1 MMKEGFFMS
10 APKGDNRLQKK
21 SSGQK
26 HWALILFMVPGLVY
40 LLINNYI
47 PMAGILLA
55 FKKVNYTLGIFKSP
69 WCGLSNFKYLFKTK
83 DAAIIFRNT
92 VLYNLAFIVL
102 GTAAAVAT
110 AILLG
115 EVKKK
120 KLLKIYQTSIL
131 LPHILSTAVIAY
143 LAFAFLSKDSGFLNN
158 AIIKPLGGEAISWYS
173 KPKYWPFIL
182 TFIQLW
188 RSVGYTTIMY
198 YATLVGID
206 TSYYEAAVID
216 GASTW
221 DQIRYIT
228 LPCLK
233 TTIITLTIMNLGRM
247 FYSDFGL
254 FYQVPMNNGLLF
266 NATNTLDTYVYR
278 GLLELN
284 DIGRASAACFIQSVL
299 GFVLVWGA
307 NALTRKVDPDSAV
320 F

>member
-1 MMKEGFFMS
+1 MS
-10 APKGDNRLQKK
+10 APKGGNRLQKK

-26 HWALILFMVPGLVY
+26 HWTLILFMVPGLVY

-120 KLLKIYQTSIL
+120 KLLKIYLTSIL

-158 AIIKPLGGEAISWYS
+158 GIIKPLGGEAISWYS

>member
-1 MMKEGFFMS
+1 MS
-10 APKGDNRLQKK
+10 APKGGNRLQKK

-26 HWALILFMVPGLVY
+26 HWTLILFMVPGLVY
-40 LLINNYI
+40 LLLNNYI

-158 AIIKPLGGEAISWYS
+158 AIIKPLGGDAISWYS
-173 KPKYWPFIL
+173 KPKYWPYIL

>member
-1 MMKEGFFMS
+1 MS
-10 APKGDNRLQKK
+10 APKGGNRLQKK

-26 HWALILFMVPGLVY
+26 HWTLILFMVPGLVY
-40 LLINNYI
+40 LLVNNYI

-55 FKKVNYTLGIFKSP
+55 FKKVNYTTGIFKSP

-158 AIIKPLGGEAISWYS
+158 GIIKPLGGEAISWYS

>member
-1 MMKEGFFMS
+1 MS
-10 APKGDNRLQKK
+10 APKGGNRLQKK

-26 HWALILFMVPGLVY
+26 HWTLILFMVPGLVY

>member
-1 MMKEGFFMS
+1 MS
-10 APKGDNRLQKK
+10 APKGGNRLQKK

-26 HWALILFMVPGLVY
+26 QWTLILFMVPGLVY

-47 PMAGILLA
+47 PMAGIMLA

-206 TSYYEAAVID
+206 TSYYEAAAID

>member
-1 MMKEGFFMS
+1 M
-10 APKGDNRLQKK
+10 
-21 SSGQK
+21 
-26 HWALILFMVPGLVY
+26 
-40 LLINNYI
+40 
-47 PMAGILLA
+47 
-55 FKKVNYTLGIFKSP
+55 
-69 WCGLSNFKYLFKTK
+69 
-83 DAAIIFRNT
+83 
-92 VLYNLAFIVL
+92 LYNLAFIVL

-115 EVKKK
+115 EVKRK

-158 AIIKPLGGEAISWYS
+158 GIIKPLGGEAISWYS

>member
-1 MMKEGFFMS
+1 MS
-10 APKGDNRLQKK
+10 APKGGNRLQKK

-26 HWALILFMVPGLVY
+26 HWTLILFMVPGLVY

-143 LAFAFLSKDSGFLNN
+143 LAIACLSKDSGFLNN
-158 AIIKPLGGEAISWYS
+158 GIIKPLGGEAISWYS

>member
-1 MMKEGFFMS
+1 MS
-10 APKGDNRLQKK
+10 APKGGNRLQKK

-26 HWALILFMVPGLVY
+26 HWTLILFMVPGLVY

-307 NALTRKVDPDSAV
+307 NALTRKADPDSAV

>member
-1 MMKEGFFMS
+1 MKEGIFMS
-10 APKGDNRLQKK
+10 APKGGNRLQKK

-26 HWALILFMVPGLVY
+26 HWTLILFMVPGLVY

-158 AIIKPLGGEAISWYS
+158 AIIKPLGGDAISWYS
-173 KPKYWPFIL
+173 KPKYWPYIL

>member
-1 MMKEGFFMS
+1 MKEGIFLS
-10 APKGDNRLQKK
+10 APKGGNRLQKK

-26 HWALILFMVPGLVY
+26 HWTLILFMVPGLVY

-173 KPKYWPFIL
+173 KPKYWPYIL

>member
-1 MMKEGFFMS
+1 MG
-10 APKGDNRLQKK
+10 APQKSLQIKK
-21 SSGQK
+21 KNEFQK
-26 HWALILFMVPGLVY
+26 HWALILFMVPGLLY
-40 LLINNYI
+40 LLINNYL
-47 PMAGILLA
+47 PMFGIAIA
-55 FKKVNYTLGIFKSP
+55 FKKVNYTIGIWKSP
-69 WCGLSNFKYLFKTK
+69 WVGFDNFTYLFKTK
-83 DAAIIFRNT
+83 DAYVIFRNT
-92 VLYNLAFIVL
+92 ILYNLAFIVL
-102 GTAAAVAT
+102 GTILSVAT

-115 EVKKK
+115 EIKKRG
-120 KLLKIYQTSIL
+120 LLRVYQTSIL

-158 AIIKPLGGEAISWYS
+158 AILKPLGLDPVSWYS

-182 TFIQLW
+182 VFIQLW
-188 RSVGYTTIMY
+188 RTVGYTTIMY

-206 TSYYEAAVID
+206 SSYYEAAVLD

-221 DQIRYIT
+221 QQIRFIT

-284 DIGRASAACFIQSVL
+284 DIGRSSAACFLQSVL
-299 GFVLVWGA
+299 GFILVYAA
-307 NALTRKVDPDSAV
+307 NAITRKVDSDSAV

>member
-1 MMKEGFFMS
+1 MG
-10 APKGDNRLQKK
+10 APHKSLQVKK
-21 SSGQK
+21 KNEFRK
-26 HWALILFMVPGLVY
+26 HWALILFMVPGLLY
-40 LLINNYI
+40 LLINNYL
-47 PMAGILLA
+47 PMFGIAIA
-55 FKKVNYTLGIFKSP
+55 FKKVNYTVGIWKSP
-69 WCGLSNFKYLFKTK
+69 WVGFDNFTYLFKTK
-83 DAAIIFRNT
+83 DAYVIFRNT
-92 VLYNLAFIVL
+92 ILYNLAFIVL
-102 GTAAAVAT
+102 GTILSVAT

-115 EVKKK
+115 EIKKRGV
-120 KLLKIYQTSIL
+120 LRVYQTSIL

-158 AIIKPLGGEAISWYS
+158 AILKPLGLDPVSWYS

-182 TFIQLW
+182 VFIQLW
-188 RSVGYTTIMY
+188 RTVGYTTIMY

-206 TSYYEAAVID
+206 SSYYEAAVLD

-221 DQIRYIT
+221 QQIRFIT

-284 DIGRASAACFIQSVL
+284 DIGRSSAACFLQSVL
-299 GFVLVWGA
+299 GFILVYAA
-307 NALTRKVDPDSAV
+307 NAITRKVDSDSAV

>member
-1 MMKEGFFMS
+1 MS
-10 APKGDNRLQKK
+10 ASKGGNRLQKK

-26 HWALILFMVPGLVY
+26 HWTLILFMVPGLVY

-47 PMAGILLA
+47 PMAGIMLA

-69 WCGLSNFKYLFKTK
+69 WCGLSNFEYLFKTK

-158 AIIKPLGGEAISWYS
+158 AIIKPLGGDAISWYS
-173 KPKYWPFIL
+173 KPKYWPYIL

>member
-1 MMKEGFFMS
+1 MS

-21 SSGQK
+21 STGQK
-26 HWALILFMVPGLVY
+26 HWTLVLFMIPGLAY

-83 DAAIIFRNT
+83 DAVVIFRNT

-102 GTAAAVAT
+102 GTVASVAT

-120 KLLKIYQTSIL
+120 RLLKIYQTSIL

-182 TFIQLW
+182 IFIQLW

-206 TSYYEAAVID
+206 NSYYEAAVID

-221 DQIRYIT
+221 DQIKYIT

-254 FYQVPMNNGLLF
+254 FYQVPMNNGLLY

-299 GFVLVWGA
+299 GFLLVWGA
-307 NALTRKVDPDSAV
+307 NALTRKLDPDSAV

>member
-1 MMKEGFFMS
+1 MKEGIFMS
-10 APKGDNRLQKK
+10 APKGGNRLQKK

-26 HWALILFMVPGLVY
+26 HWTLILFMVPGLVY
-40 LLINNYI
+40 LLLNNYI

-158 AIIKPLGGEAISWYS
+158 AIIKPLGGDAISWYS
-173 KPKYWPFIL
+173 KPKYWPYIL

-284 DIGRASAACFIQSVL
+284 DIGRASAACFIQSIL

>member
-1 MMKEGFFMS
+1 MS
-10 APKGDNRLQKK
+10 APKGGNRLQKK

-26 HWALILFMVPGLVY
+26 HWTLILFMVPGRVY

-158 AIIKPLGGEAISWYS
+158 GIIKPLGGEAISWYS

>member
-1 MMKEGFFMS
+1 MS
-10 APKGDNRLQKK
+10 VPKGGNRLQKK

-26 HWALILFMVPGLVY
+26 HWTLILFMVPGLVY

-55 FKKVNYTLGIFKSP
+55 FKKVNYTTDIFKSP

>member
-1 MMKEGFFMS
+1 MS
-10 APKGDNRLQKK
+10 APKSKAKNTLV
-21 SSGQK
+21 SSFRK
-26 HWALILFMVPGLVY
+26 HWTLVLFMIPGLAY

-55 FKKVNYTLGIFKSP
+55 FKKVNYTVGIFKSP
-69 WCGLSNFKYLFKTK
+69 WCGLSNFTYLFKTK
-83 DAAIIFRNT
+83 DAFIIFRNT
-92 VLYNLAFIVL
+92 VLYNMAFIVL

-115 EVKKK
+115 EIKRK
-120 KLLKIYQTSIL
+120 KLLKLYQTSIL

-158 AIIKPLGGEAISWYS
+158 GIVKPLGGEAINWYS

-182 TFIQLW
+182 VFIQLW

-206 TSYYEAAVID
+206 SSYYEAAVID

-221 DQIRYIT
+221 DQIKYIT

-254 FYQVPMNNGLLF
+254 FYQVPMNNGLLY

-299 GFVLVWGA
+299 GFLLVWGA
-307 NALTRKVDPDSAV
+307 NKLTRKIDPESAV

>member
-1 MMKEGFFMS
+1 MT
-10 APKGDNRLQKK
+10 APKEAKWLGKK
-21 SSGQK
+21 SSKQK
-26 HWALILFMVPGLVY
+26 HWTLILFMVPGLAY

-83 DAAIIFRNT
+83 DAVVIFRNT

-102 GTAAAVAT
+102 GTAASVAT

-115 EVKKK
+115 EVKRR

-158 AIIKPLGGEAISWYS
+158 ALIKPLGGEAISWYS

-221 DQIRYIT
+221 DQIKYIT

-254 FYQVPMNNGLLF
+254 FYQVPMNNGLLY

-299 GFVLVWGA
+299 GFLLVWGA

>member
-1 MMKEGFFMS
+1 
-10 APKGDNRLQKK
+10 
-21 SSGQK
+21 
-26 HWALILFMVPGLVY
+26 MVPGLLY

-55 FKKVNYTLGIFKSP
+55 FKKVNYTVGIFKSP
-69 WCGLSNFKYLFKTK
+69 WCGLTNFKYLFKTK
-83 DAAIIFRNT
+83 DAYIIFRNT

-102 GTAAAVAT
+102 GTVFSVAT

-115 EVKKK
+115 EIKRRKA
-120 KLLKIYQTSIL
+120 LKVYQTSIL

-143 LAFAFLSKDSGFLNN
+143 LAFAFLSKDSGFINN
-158 AIIKPLGGEAISWYS
+158 GIIKPLGGEAVSWYS

-182 TFIQLW
+182 IFIQLW

-221 DQIRYIT
+221 DQIRCIT

-278 GLLELN
+278 GLLEMN
-284 DIGRASAACFIQSVL
+284 DIGRASAAGFLQSIL
-299 GFVLVWGA
+299 GFLLVWGA
-307 NALTRKVDPDSAV
+307 NSLTRKVDPDSAV

>member
-1 MMKEGFFMS
+1 MA
-10 APKGDNRLQKK
+10 APKKGKRIEKR
-21 SSGQK
+21 SGQK
-26 HWALILFMVPGLVY
+26 HWALVLFMVPGLLY

-55 FKKVNYTLGIFKSP
+55 FKKVNYTVGIFKSP
-69 WCGLSNFKYLFKTK
+69 WCGLTNFKYLFKTK
-83 DAAIIFRNT
+83 DAYIIFRNT

-102 GTAAAVAT
+102 GTVFSVAT

-115 EVKKK
+115 EIKRRKA
-120 KLLKIYQTSIL
+120 LKVYQTSIL

-143 LAFAFLSKDSGFLNN
+143 LAFAFLSKDSGFINN
-158 AIIKPLGGEAISWYS
+158 GIIKPLGGEAVSWYS

-182 TFIQLW
+182 IFIQLW

-221 DQIRYIT
+221 DQIRCIT

-278 GLLELN
+278 GLLEMN
-284 DIGRASAACFIQSVL
+284 DIGRASAAGFLQSIL
-299 GFVLVWGA
+299 GFLLVWGA
-307 NALTRKVDPDSAV
+307 NSLTRKVDPDSAV

>member
-1 MMKEGFFMS
+1 MS
-10 APKGDNRLQKK
+10 APKGGNRLQKK

-26 HWALILFMVPGLVY
+26 HWTLILFMVPGLVY

-47 PMAGILLA
+47 PMAGIVLA

-307 NALTRKVDPDSAV
+307 NALTRKADPDSAV

>member
-1 MMKEGFFMS
+1 MS
-10 APKGDNRLQKK
+10 VPKGGNRLQKK

-26 HWALILFMVPGLVY
+26 HWTLILFMVPGLVY

-158 AIIKPLGGEAISWYS
+158 AIIKPLGGDAISWYS
-173 KPKYWPFIL
+173 KPKYWPYIL

>member
-1 MMKEGFFMS
+1 MS
-10 APKGDNRLQKK
+10 APKGGNRLQKK

-26 HWALILFMVPGLVY
+26 HWTLILFMVPGLVY

-47 PMAGILLA
+47 PMAGIVLA
-55 FKKVNYTLGIFKSP
+55 FKKVNYTIGIFKSP

-158 AIIKPLGGEAISWYS
+158 GIIKPLGGEAISWYS

>member
-1 MMKEGFFMS
+1 MS
-10 APKGDNRLQKK
+10 APKGGNRLQKK

-26 HWALILFMVPGLVY
+26 HWTLILFMVPGLVY

-158 AIIKPLGGEAISWYS
+158 AIIKPLGGDAISWYS

>member
-1 MMKEGFFMS
+1 MKRTSLRNLF
-10 APKGDNRLQKK
+10 APVLCHLMPWKK
-21 SSGQK
+21 NCV
-26 HWALILFMVPGLVY
+26 ILFMVPGLVY

-158 AIIKPLGGEAISWYS
+158 AIIKPLGGDAISWYS
-173 KPKYWPFIL
+173 KPKYWPYIL

>member
-1 MMKEGFFMS
+1 MS
-10 APKGDNRLQKK
+10 APKGGNRLQKK

-26 HWALILFMVPGLVY
+26 HWTLILFMVPGLVY

-158 AIIKPLGGEAISWYS
+158 AIIKPLGGDAISWYS
-173 KPKYWPFIL
+173 KPKYWPYIL

>member
-1 MMKEGFFMS
+1 MS
-10 APKGDNRLQKK
+10 APKGGNRLQKK

-26 HWALILFMVPGLVY
+26 HWTLILFMVPGLVY

-47 PMAGILLA
+47 PMAGIMLA

-206 TSYYEAAVID
+206 TSYYEAAAID

-278 GLLELN
+278 GLLGLN

>member
-1 MMKEGFFMS
+1 MG

-21 SSGQK
+21 STGQK
-26 HWALILFMVPGLVY
+26 HWTLVLFMIPGLAY

-102 GTAAAVAT
+102 GTAASVAT

-115 EVKKK
+115 EVKRKR
-120 KLLKIYQTSIL
+120 LLKIYQTSIL

-158 AIIKPLGGEAISWYS
+158 AIIKPLGGEAVSWYS

-221 DQIRYIT
+221 DQIKYIT

-299 GFVLVWGA
+299 GFLLVWGA
-307 NALTRKVDPDSAV
+307 NALTRKLDPDSAV

>member
-1 MMKEGFFMS
+1 MS
-10 APKGDNRLQKK
+10 APKGGNRLQKK

-26 HWALILFMVPGLVY
+26 HWTLILFMVPGLVY
-40 LLINNYI
+40 LLLNNYI

-158 AIIKPLGGEAISWYS
+158 GIIKPLGGEAISWYS
-173 KPKYWPFIL
+173 KPKYWPYIL

>member
-1 MMKEGFFMS
+1 MS
-10 APKGDNRLQKK
+10 VPKGGNRLQKK

-26 HWALILFMVPGLVY
+26 HWTLILFMVPGLVY

-55 FKKVNYTLGIFKSP
+55 FKKVNYTTGIFKSP

-115 EVKKK
+115 EVKRK

-158 AIIKPLGGEAISWYS
+158 GIIKPLGGEAISWYS

>member
-1 MMKEGFFMS
+1 MS
-10 APKGDNRLQKK
+10 APKGGNRLQKK

-26 HWALILFMVPGLVY
+26 HWTLILFMVPGLVY

-47 PMAGILLA
+47 PMAGIMLA

-131 LPHILSTAVIAY
+131 LPHILSTAVIA
-143 LAFAFLSKDSGFLNN
+143 FAFLSKDSGFLNN
-158 AIIKPLGGEAISWYS
+158 GIIKPLGGEAISWYS

>member
-1 MMKEGFFMS
+1 MS
-10 APKGDNRLQKK
+10 APKGGNRLQKK

-26 HWALILFMVPGLVY
+26 HWTLILFMVPGLVY
-40 LLINNYI
+40 LLLNNYI

-158 AIIKPLGGEAISWYS
+158 GIIKPLGGEAISWYS

-284 DIGRASAACFIQSVL
+284 DIGRASAACFIQSIL

>member
-1 MMKEGFFMS
+1 MS
-10 APKGDNRLQKK
+10 APKGGNRLQKK

-26 HWALILFMVPGLVY
+26 HWTLILFMVPGLVY

-47 PMAGILLA
+47 PMAGIMLA

-206 TSYYEAAVID
+206 TSYYEAAAID

-233 TTIITLTIMNLGRM
+233 TTIIALTIMNLGRM

>member
-1 MMKEGFFMS
+1 MS
-10 APKGDNRLQKK
+10 APKGGNRLQKK

-26 HWALILFMVPGLVY
+26 HWTLILFMVPGLVY
-40 LLINNYI
+40 LLVNNYI

-55 FKKVNYTLGIFKSP
+55 FKKVNYTIGIFKSP

-115 EVKKK
+115 EVKRK

-158 AIIKPLGGEAISWYS
+158 GIIKPLGGEAISWYS